1 MPSTPEPKGAS
12 PDLMPFLR
20 WTRQTL
26 LEMIAQQARQQ
37 NTDYNTN
44 SSQNSTMSALVD
56 RLGTVETMMETI
68 TSDLTIT
75 ASQVT
80 SGVFDIDRIPVLD
93 SGRVPGLDASKIVS
107 GTLGVPVSTGGD
119 VTAAGHGTF
128 NSAWGYNVSGVTRL
142 AVWMDSSGRLG
153 QTSSS
158 ERFKTNIEEYIP
170 NETAVRL
177 LRLVS
182 FNWKADYT
190 EHTHHKEV
198 GLIAEQLHNLGL
210 RWLVAYEADGK
221 TPLGIHYDRL
231 ALVLLPLVQRLA
243 DEADDTKAR
252 LEDMEMRLAAL
263 EGSN

>member
-1 MPSTPEPKGAS
+1 MPTSPEPKGAS

-20 WTRQTL
+20 WVRQTL
-26 LEMIAQQARQQ
+26 LEMISQQARQSL
-37 NTDYNTN
+37 TDYNTN

-56 RLGTVETMMETI
+56 RLGTVESMMETI
-68 TSDLTIT
+68 SSGLSID
-75 ASQVT
+75 ASQVV
-80 SGVFDIDRIPVLD
+80 SGTLDLLRIPVLD
-93 SGRVPGLDASKIVS
+93 SGRIPSLDASKIGS
-107 GTLGVPVSTGGD
+107 GTITVPVAASGD
-119 VTAAGHGTF
+119 VSATGNGTF
-128 NSAWGYNVSGVTRL
+128 NNAWNYNVSGVTRL

-158 ERFKTNIEEYIP
+158 ERFKTNIEDFIP

-243 DEADDTKAR
+243 DDLDDTKDR
-252 LEDMEMRLAAL
+252 LEDIEIRLAAL
-263 EGSN
+263 EGAN